1 MLLVIS
7 RKKII
12 FRLSFCLSP
21 QRQQQLDSMM
31 ASGTAS
37 TIEVAVSQQKTS
49 VVIENDLEA
58 SEDVIISPTKK
69 LLSSTESTA
78 GCAISR

>member
-1 MLLVIS
+1 
-7 RKKII
+7 
-12 FRLSFCLSP
+12 
-21 QRQQQLDSMM
+21 MM

-37 TIEVAVSQQKTS
+37 TIEVAVPQQKTS